1 MNPVI
6 SALLKEEAFS
16 KLKEEVRKS
25 SSSVVG
31 ISSFSL
37 IPIITGYLSII
48 LKVPI
53 ILIIDDEEAGIRI
66 ANDIRA
72 IFDIDTTYLPYDP
85 IDRENSWKRA
95 SLAGGFVRG
104 EFSVLVSTSEG
115 IKNFPAVGVS
125 LTLTKESKWD
135 YIVDRLVSF
144 GYKRVFM
151 VERRG
156 EFSIRGGIIDIYPV
170 NLNHP
175 VRLDFFGDEI
185 TSIRKFNTL
194 TQRSIGEIEPPISI
208 IPVNP
213 SEVKSKV
220 EEVVPPETLFI
231 ISSNFEVSARKLRI
245 ISGKDIEGE
254 SPPLFSGNI
263 DEIKRYI
270 ETSISNNYKVH
281 IYTVQAKRLQAL
293 VKAKNISFYKKKL
306 STGIVIPSIRL
317 IILSDRE
324 LFNYE
329 FAPAFQSP
337 LEGVRELPFE
347 IGDYVVHPYH
357 GIGRFAGLETHFI
370 EKTPR
375 EFIVLEFAEK
385 DRLLV
390 PVEQAGRLDKYRSFD
405 DTPPPIYRLK
415 SPEWTRIKNRVE
427 KDIKDVAKSLIEIS
441 AKREAMPGIAFKSYP
456 EMERLLEETFP
467 YEETPDQKEV
477 IERVKKSMERP
488 RPMDFLVCG
497 DPGYGKTEVAIR
509 SAFRAV
515 LNGKQVA
522 VLVPT
527 TILAHQHYETFKE
540 RFATFPV
547 SIAMLSRF
555 TPSREIRKIK
565 AGIEDGSIDIVIGTH
580 KILGKD
586 IKFKDLG
593 LLIID
598 EEHKFGVEQKEKLKE
613 QFPLIDVLTLSATPI
628 PRTLSM
634 SLYGL
639 KEIGIIETPP
649 EGRIPITTY
658 VGEYNEKIV
667 RSAIENELAR
677 GGQIFYIH
685 PRISGVK
692 ELEFKLRGMFPGLSI
707 DILYGTMDEEE
718 VEEKFWKFYRGETK
732 LLIST
737 AIIESGIDIP
747 NANTL
752 IIEEGERF
760 GLAQLYQ
767 LRGRIG
773 RSGKRAYAYIFHS
786 KQLTPEGEERLKAI
800 YENSILGSGF
810 NIAMKDLEIRGLGN
824 LLGKE
829 QHGHIIAVGF
839 DTYLKMLEDAVRELR
854 GEPVKWRLEP
864 TIVEISIPAII
875 PDSYIPPPYKLEIY
889 RRLSLAS
896 SIEEIEGIRE
906 ELIDRFGKIPK
917 EVENLLNITKV
928 RILAE
933 RRNIKKLSITD
944 DRILIVLRDTTVNG
958 NAIKN
963 LERFGRL
970 KKMNEESWIIRW
982 WEDRNRKLIKI
993 KEALSLEQK
1002 DPRREARRTT

>member
-1 MNPVI
+1 MNPIVSI
-6 SALLKEEAFS
+6 LSKEGIFS
-16 KLKEEVRKS
+16 RVEEEVRKGTS
-25 SSSVVG
+25 SYIG

-37 IPIITGYLSII
+37 IPILTGYLSIN

-53 ILIIDDEEAGIRI
+53 VVVVDDEELGIKI
-66 ANDIRA
+66 ANDIRS

-85 IDRENSWKRA
+85 IDRENNWKRT

-104 EFSVLVSTSEG
+104 EFSVLVSTSES
-115 IKNFPAVGVS
+115 IRNFPGVGLS
-125 LTLTKESKWD
+125 LTITKESNWD
-135 YIVDRLVSF
+135 YIVDRLTHF

-156 EFSIRGGIIDIYPV
+156 EFSVRGGIIDIYPV

-175 VRLDFFGDEI
+175 IRLDFFGDEI
-185 TSIRKFNTL
+185 NSIRKFNTL
-194 TQRSIGEIEPPISI
+194 TQRSVGEIKPPVNI

-213 SEVKSKV
+213 VEVKSKV
-220 EEVVPPETLFI
+220 EEVVSPETLFI
-231 ISSNFEVSARKLRI
+231 ISSSSFDIPARKLKI
-245 ISGKDIEGE
+245 GMGE
-254 SPPLFSGNI
+254 EVKGEIPPSFSGNI

-270 ETSISNNYKVH
+270 DLQGKSGYKIY
-281 IYTVQAKRLQAL
+281 IYTVQAKRLQSL
-293 VKAKNISFYKKKL
+293 IRTYRNINFYKKKL
-306 STGIVIPSIRL
+306 SGGIIIPSSKL
-317 IILSDRE
+317 IILSDKE
-324 LFNYE
+324 LFNFE
-329 FAPAFQSP
+329 FAPVFSSP
-337 LEGVRELPFE
+337 VEGIRELPFE

-357 GIGRFAGLETHFI
+357 GIGKFAGLETHLI

-415 SPEWTRIKNRVE
+415 SPEWTRIKNKVE
-427 KDIKDVAKSLIEIS
+427 KDVKDVAKSLIEIN
-441 AKREAMPGIAFKSYP
+441 AKRETMPGISFKPYP
-456 EMERLLEETFP
+456 EMEKLLEESFP
-467 YEETPDQKEV
+467 YEETPDQKEI

-527 TILAHQHYETFKE
+527 TILAHQHYETFRE

-547 SIAMLSRF
+547 NIAMLSRF
-555 TPSREIRKIK
+555 TPAREVRKIK

-586 IKFKDLG
+586 ITFKDLG

-598 EEHKFGVEQKEKLKE
+598 EEHKFGVEQKERLKE
-613 QFPLIDVLTLSATPI
+613 LFPLIDVLTLSATPI

-658 VGEYNEKIV
+658 VGEYDEKVV
-667 RSAIENELAR
+667 RTAIEKELAR
-677 GGQIFYIH
+677 DGQIFYIH

-692 ELEFKLRGMFPGLSI
+692 ELEFKLKNMFPELSI

-718 VEEKFWKFYRGETK
+718 VEEKFWRFYRGETK

-752 IIEEGERF
+752 IIEEGEKF

-773 RSGKRAYAYIFHS
+773 RSGRRAYAYIFHS
-786 KQLTPEGEERLKAI
+786 KRLTPEGEERLRAI

-839 DTYLKMLEDAVRELR
+839 DMYLKMLEDAVRELR

-864 TIVEISIPAII
+864 TVIEIPIPAII
-875 PDSYIPPPYKLEIY
+875 PDSYISPPYKLEIY

-896 SIEEIEGIRE
+896 SPKEIEEIRE
-906 ELIDRFGKIPK
+906 ELLDRFGKIPK
-917 EVENLLNITKV
+917 EVENLLNITIV

-933 RRNIKKLSITD
+933 KRNIKKLSVTD
-944 DRILIVLRDTTVNG
+944 DKILIVLRDTSTNG

-963 LERFGRL
+963 LERFGSL
-970 KKMNEESWIIRW
+970 KRISEESWVIRW
-982 WEDRNRKLIKI
+982 WEERNRKLIKI
-993 KEALSLEQK
+993 KEALSLG
-1002 DPRREARRTT
+1002 

>member
-1 MNPVI
+1 MNPIV
-6 SALLKEEAFS
+6 SSLSKEEAFS
-16 KLKEEVRKS
+16 RLAEEVRNSAS
-25 SSSVVG
+25 SHVG

-37 IPIITGYLSII
+37 IPILTGYLSID

-53 ILIIDDEEAGIRI
+53 VLVIDDEESSIKVE
-66 ANDIRA
+66 NDIRS

-85 IDRENSWKRA
+85 TDRESSWKRT

-104 EFSVLVSTSEG
+104 EFSILVGTSES

-125 LTLTKESKWD
+125 LIITKESKWD
-135 YIVDRLVSF
+135 YVINRLVDF

-156 EFSIRGGIIDIYPV
+156 EFSIRGGIVDIYPV

-175 VRLDFFGDEI
+175 IRLDFFGDEI
-185 TSIRKFNTL
+185 ASVKKFNTL
-194 TQRSIGEIEPPISI
+194 TQRSIGEMEPPISI
-208 IPVNP
+208 VPINP
-213 SEVKSKV
+213 GEVKARV
-220 EEVVPPETLFI
+220 EEILPPETLFI
-231 ISSNFEVSARKLRI
+231 VYSSNFDTSGRI
-245 ISGKDIEGE
+245 LKVDIGDDIRGEIPPSFLGDIEGIRE
-254 SPPLFSGNI
+254 
-263 DEIKRYI
+263 YI
-270 ETSISNNYKVH
+270 ESGINNDYSIYL
-281 IYTVQAKRLQAL
+281 YTVQAKRLQSIL
-293 VKAKNISFYKKKL
+293 KRLRKLNFYKKKL
-306 STGIVIPSIRL
+306 SSGVVIHSSKI
-317 IILSDRE
+317 IILSDKE
-324 LFNYE
+324 LFNFE
-329 FAPAFQSP
+329 FAPVFSSP
-337 LEGVRELPFE
+337 IEGRRELPFE
-347 IGDYVVHPYH
+347 IGDYIVHPYH
-357 GIGRFAGLETHFI
+357 GIGRFAGLETQFI

-415 SPEWTRIKNRVE
+415 SPEWSRIKNRVE
-427 KDIKDVAKSLIEIS
+427 NDVKEVAKNLIEIN
-441 AKREAMPGIAFKSYP
+441 AKREVMPGIAFKPYP
-456 EMERLLEETFP
+456 ETEKLLEESFP
-467 YEETPDQKEV
+467 YEETPDQKEI

-509 SAFRAV
+509 AAFRAV

-522 VLVPT
+522 FLVPT

-540 RFATFPV
+540 RFSTFPV
-547 SIAMLSRF
+547 NIAMLSRF
-555 TPSREIRKIK
+555 TPLREIRRIK
-565 AGIEDGSIDIVIGTH
+565 EGIMDGSIDIVIGTH

-613 QFPLIDVLTLSATPI
+613 LFPLIDVLTLSATPI

-658 VGEYNEKIV
+658 IGEYDEKIV
-667 RSAIENELAR
+667 KSAIERELSR
-677 GGQIFYIH
+677 NGQVFYIH

-692 ELEFKLRGMFPGLSI
+692 DLEFKLKNMFPDLSI

-718 VEEKFWKFYRGETK
+718 VEEKFWRFYKGETK

-737 AIIESGIDIP
+737 AIVESGIDIP

-752 IIEEGERF
+752 IIEEGEKF

-786 KQLTPEGEERLKAI
+786 KNLTPEGEERLRAI
-800 YENSILGSGF
+800 YENSVFGSGF
-810 NIAMKDLEIRGLGN
+810 NIAMRDLEIRGLGN
-824 LLGKE
+824 LLGRE

-854 GEPVKWRLEP
+854 GEPVKWRAEP
-864 TIVEISIPAII
+864 TVVDISIPAII
-875 PDSYIPPPYKLEIY
+875 PDSYIMPPYKLEIY

-896 SIEEIEGIRE
+896 SKEEIEEIKE

-917 EVENLLNITKV
+917 EVENLINVTIV
-928 RILAE
+928 RILSE
-933 RRNIKKLSITD
+933 KRNIKKLSITD
-944 DRILIVLRDTTVNG
+944 DKILIVLRDTNSNG
-958 NAIKN
+958 ASIKK
-963 LERFGRL
+963 LERFGPL
-970 KKMNEESWIIRW
+970 KKINNETWVIRW
-982 WEDRNRKLIKI
+982 WEDRNKKLLKI
-993 KEALSLEQK
+993 KEALSLG
-1002 DPRREARRTT
+1002 

>member
-1 MNPVI
+1 MNPIV
-6 SALLKEEAFS
+6 SVLSKEEAFS
-16 KLKEEVRKS
+16 KLAEEVRNSTS
-25 SSSVVG
+25 SYVG

-37 IPIITGYLSII
+37 IPILTGYLSIT

-53 ILIIDDEEAGIRI
+53 ALVIDDEESAIKV
-66 ANDIRA
+66 ANDIRS

-85 IDRENSWKRA
+85 IDKESNWKRA

-104 EFSVLVSTSEG
+104 EFSVLVGTPES
-115 IKNFPAVGVS
+115 IKNFPAVGIS
-125 LTLTKESKWD
+125 LIITKESKWD
-135 YIVDRLVSF
+135 YIVNRLIDF

-151 VERRG
+151 VEKRG

-175 VRLDFFGDEI
+175 IRLDFFGDEI
-185 TSIRKFNTL
+185 ASIKRFNTL
-194 TQRSIGEIEPPISI
+194 TQRSTGEMELPISI
-208 IPVNP
+208 VPVNP
-213 SEVKSKV
+213 VEVKTKV
-220 EEVVPPETLFI
+220 EEVLPPETLFI
-231 ISSNFEVSARKLRI
+231 TYSSSFDISTRKLRI
-245 ISGKDIEGE
+245 DSGDDIKGETPQSFSGDIER
-254 SPPLFSGNI
+254 
-263 DEIKRYI
+263 IKGYI
-270 ETSISNNYKVH
+270 ERAIDNDYNVY
-281 IYTVQAKRLQAL
+281 IYTVQAKRLQSIIKKWKKL
-293 VKAKNISFYKKKL
+293 SFYKKKL
-306 STGIVIPSIRL
+306 SSGIVLHSPRIV
-317 IILSDRE
+317 ILSDKE
-324 LFNYE
+324 LFNFE
-329 FAPAFQSP
+329 FAPVFSSP
-337 LEGVRELPFE
+337 IEGRRELPFE

-375 EFIVLEFAEK
+375 EFIVLEFAEN

-415 SPEWTRIKNRVE
+415 SPEWTRIRNRVE
-427 KDIKDVAKSLIEIS
+427 NDVKDVAKSLIEIN
-441 AKREAMPGIAFKSYP
+441 AKREVMPGISFKPYP
-456 EMERLLEETFP
+456 EIEKLLEESFP
-467 YEETPDQKEV
+467 YEETPDQKDI
-477 IERVKKSMERP
+477 IEKVKKSMERP

-509 SAFRAV
+509 AAFRAV

-522 VLVPT
+522 FLVPT
-527 TILAHQHYETFKE
+527 TILAHQHYETFRE

-547 SIAMLSRF
+547 NIAILSRF
-555 TPSREIRKIK
+555 IPAREVRRIKEGIR
-565 AGIEDGSIDIVIGTH
+565 DGSIDIVIGTH
-580 KILGKD
+580 MILGKD

-613 QFPLIDVLTLSATPI
+613 LFPLIDVLTLSATPI

-658 VGEYNEKIV
+658 VGEYDEKIV
-667 RSAIENELAR
+667 RSAIERELAR
-677 GGQIFYIH
+677 DGQIFYIH

-692 ELEFKLRGMFPGLSI
+692 ELEFKLKNMFPDLSI

-718 VEEKFWKFYRGETK
+718 IEEKFWKFYKGETK
-732 LLIST
+732 ILIST

-786 KQLTPEGEERLKAI
+786 RQLTPEGEERLRAI

-810 NIAMKDLEIRGLGN
+810 NIAMRDLEIRGLGN

-839 DTYLKMLEDAVRELR
+839 DMYLKMLEDAVRELR
-854 GEPVKWRLEP
+854 GEPVKWRIEP

-875 PDSYIPPPYKLEIY
+875 PDSYIQPPYKLEIY

-896 SIEEIEGIRE
+896 SKEEIEEIRE

-917 EVENLLNITKV
+917 EVENLLNVTIV

-933 RRNIKKLSITD
+933 RKNIKKLSITD
-944 DRILIVLRDTTVNG
+944 DKILIVLRDINTNG
-958 NAIKN
+958 SSIKK
-963 LERFGRL
+963 LERFGQL
-970 KKMNEESWIIRW
+970 KRINDENWVIRW
-982 WEDRNRKLIKI
+982 WEDKSKKLLKI
-993 KEALSLEQK
+993 KEALSLG
-1002 DPRREARRTT
+1002 